1 MPGVNAFDAGTVGKG
16 LGSTHRMGYLEMM
29 PESTESTNVA
39 VAERAEPLAG
49 LNPAQREAVLHF
61 EGPMLVLAGAGS
73 GKTRVLTTRIA
84 RLIEHHGVDP
94 SRILAVTFTNK
105 AAGEM
110 RERIARL
117 LGSEPKGMWSGTFHA
132 IGARILRS
140 SAHHVGR
147 TSSFTIYDE
156 DDSLGV
162 VKRIMER
169 EGISQKQWSPKVIAS
184 LISDA
189 KNALVPPAEYE
200 SLAMD
205 PVSRG
210 AAKVYKQM
218 ESTLRAANAVSFDDL
233 LVLPVEIFRKD
244 ETTLA
249 RYRDRFQFILVD
261 EYQDTN
267 RAQFQFI
274 KLLGSKHGNVVVVGD
289 DDQSIYG
296 WRGADIR
303 NILDFEKEFPAASVV
318 RLEENYRS
326 TPDILHV
333 ANAAITQNVGRK
345 GKTLRATR
353 EAGEPVT
360 LVAAL
365 DERDEA
371 DFILDEIKK
380 RRNNESRGLN
390 EFAVLYRTNA
400 QSRAIEDALRR
411 EAMAYR
417 LVGSVRFYD
426 RREIRDL
433 MAYLKLIANPSD
445 EEAFHRAVAVPKR
458 GIGDTTVDSL
468 AARARAAGVSLSE
481 AAAREDLQESLRPA
495 ARKSLADFVHMMSG
509 LRERARDTSV
519 DVVIQELMGE
529 IRYVE
534 YLQAEGPESARD
546 RIENVNAL
554 INGAA
559 ETVIDDGGEVGL
571 TPLDHFLQRA
581 MLVAGADALDPSADA
596 VTLMTLHNAKGL
608 EYPVV
613 FLTGLEDGLFPLS
626 QSFDDP
632 PKLEEERRLFYVG
645 ITRAEEKL
653 YLSHTEM
660 RRRNGE
666 LLPSIKSRFLREIA
680 AANLDERK
688 TLRVSAMGRGAAGR
702 DIGYS
707 GAYPARR
714 THDVPSW
721 RRPAPITEAEISQDE
736 PRYVKGERVK
746 HKLFGDGSIAELSGI
761 GREVKAVIDF
771 DDEAVGRKTIKLA
784 YTTLERGQE

>member
-1 MPGVNAFDAGTVGKG
+1 
-16 LGSTHRMGYLEMM
+16 MM
-29 PESTESTNVA
+29 SESTGAAIV
-39 VAERAEPLAG
+39 ERTEPLAG
-49 LNPAQREAVLHF
+49 LNPAQRDAVLHF

-94 SRILAVTFTNK
+94 SRILSVTFTNK

-110 RERIARL
+110 RDRIARL
-117 LGSEPKGMWSGTFHA
+117 LGEVPKGMWSGTFHA
-132 IGARILRS
+132 MGARILRS

-169 EGISQKQWSPKVIAS
+169 EGVPQKQYSPKVIAS

-189 KNALVPPAEYE
+189 KNALVPAAEYE

-205 PVSRG
+205 PVSRA
-210 AAKVYKQM
+210 AAKIYKQL
-218 ESTLRAANAVSFDDL
+218 EPTLRAANAVTFDDL

-274 KLLGSKHGNVVVVGD
+274 KLLGSAHGNVVVVGD

-303 NILDFEKEFPAASVV
+303 NILDFEKEFASSKIV
-318 RLEENYRS
+318 RLEDNYRS

-333 ANAAITQNVGRK
+333 ANAAITPNIGRK

-360 LVAAL
+360 LLAAL

-371 DFILDEIKK
+371 DFILEEIKA
-380 RRNNESRGLN
+380 RRHRDDRGFN

-400 QSRAIEDALRR
+400 QSRALEDALRR
-411 EAMAYR
+411 EAIPYR

-445 EEAFHRAVAVPKR
+445 EEAFRRAIAVPKR
-458 GIGDTTVDSL
+458 GIGDSSVDTL
-468 AARARAAGVSLSE
+468 AARARDARVSLSE
-481 AAAREDLQESLRPA
+481 VAAREDLQESLRPA
-495 ARKSLADFVHMMSG
+495 ARKALADFTRLISG
-509 LRERARDTSV
+509 LRERAKDTSV
-519 DVVIQELMGE
+519 DVLIQELIGE

-546 RIENVNAL
+546 RIENLSAL
-554 INGAA
+554 VNGAT

-666 LLPSIKSRFLREIA
+666 LLPSIQSRFLREIA
-680 AANLDERK
+680 GAGLDERK
-688 TLRVSAMGRGAAGR
+688 TLRVTSMGRGTVGR
-702 DIGYS
+702 DIGFKGSYQS
-707 GAYPARR
+707 GAYQSRR

-721 RRPAPITEAEISQDE
+721 RKVDPISEAERSQDE

-746 HKLFGDGSIAELSGI
+746 HKLFGDGSIAELSGV
-761 GREVKAVIDF
+761 GREVKAIIDF
-771 DDEAVGRKTIKLA
+771 DDETVGRKTIKLA

>member
-1 MPGVNAFDAGTVGKG
+1 MNQPSG
-16 LGSTHRMGYLEMM
+16 RYLERMS
-29 PESTESTNVA
+29 ESPNVA
-39 VAERAEPLAG
+39 TVEATEPLAG
-49 LNPAQREAVLHF
+49 LNSAQREAVLHF

-110 RERIARL
+110 RERIKRL
-117 LGSEPKGMWSGTFHA
+117 LGEEPKGMWTGTFHA

-140 SAHHVGR
+140 AARHVGR
-147 TSSFTIYDE
+147 TASFTIYDE
-156 DDSLGV
+156 DDNLGV
-162 VKRIMER
+162 VKRLMES
-169 EGISQKQWSPKVIAS
+169 EGISPKQWSPKVISS

-189 KNALVPPAEYE
+189 KNALVPPTEYA

-205 PVSRG
+205 PVSRA
-210 AAKVYKQM
+210 AAKVYGRM
-218 ESTLRAANAVSFDDL
+218 EATLRGANAVSFDDL

-244 ETTLA
+244 EATLA

-274 KLLGSKHGNVVVVGD
+274 KLLGSGHGNVVVVGD

-303 NILDFEKEFPAASVV
+303 NILDFEKEFVSAKLV
-318 RLEENYRS
+318 RLEDNYRS

-353 EAGEPVT
+353 PSGEAVT
-360 LVAAL
+360 IVAAL

-371 DFILDEIKK
+371 DWVLEEIKS
-380 RRNNESRGLN
+380 RQNRENRGLN

-400 QSRAIEDALRR
+400 QSRALEDALRR
-411 EAMAYR
+411 DAIPYR

-433 MAYLKLIANPSD
+433 MAYLKLIANPAD
-445 EEAFHRAVAVPKR
+445 EEAFRRAITVPKR
-458 GIGDTTVDSL
+458 GIGDTTIDSL
-468 AARARAAGVSLSE
+468 AERAKQAGVPLFE
-481 AAAREDLQESLRPA
+481 IACREDLQEALRPA
-495 ARKSLADFVHMMSG
+495 ARKALADFVTMIAG
-509 LRERARDTSV
+509 LRERAKDTSV
-519 DVVIQELMGE
+519 DVVIQELIDE
-529 IRYVE
+529 IKYVA
-534 YLQAEGPESARD
+534 YLQSEGPESARD
-546 RIENVNAL
+546 RIENVSAL

-653 YLSHTEM
+653 FLSFTEM

-680 AANLDERK
+680 AASLEERK
-688 TLRVSAMGRGAAGR
+688 TMRVTSMGRGTTSRGE
-702 DIGYS
+702 GFHS

-721 RRPAPITEAEISQDE
+721 RKVAITEAELSQDE

-746 HKLFGDGSIAELSGI
+746 HKLFGDGSIAEVSGL

-771 DDEAVGRKTIKLA
+771 DDANVGRKTIKLA

>member
-1 MPGVNAFDAGTVGKG
+1 MMSETTTVA
-16 LGSTHRMGYLEMM
+16 T
-29 PESTESTNVA
+29 V
-39 VAERAEPLAG
+39 ERAEPLSG

-61 EGPMLVLAGAGS
+61 EGPLLVLAGAGS

-94 SRILAVTFTNK
+94 SRILSVTFTNK

-110 RERIARL
+110 RERITRL
-117 LGSEPKGMWSGTFHA
+117 LGEEPRGMWSGTFHA

-140 SAHHVGR
+140 TAHHVGR

-156 DDSLGV
+156 DDTLGV
-162 VKRIMER
+162 IKRVMER
-169 EGISQKQWSPKVIAS
+169 EGVPHKQWSPKVIAS

-189 KNALVPPAEYE
+189 KNALVAPDEYE
-200 SLAMD
+200 KLAMD
-205 PVSRG
+205 PVSRA
-210 AAKVYKQM
+210 AAKVYRRL
-218 ESTLRAANAVSFDDL
+218 ESTLREANAVTFDDL

-244 ETTLA
+244 EKTLA

-274 KLLGSKHGNVVVVGD
+274 KLLGSNHGNVAVVGD

-303 NILDFEKEFPAASVV
+303 NILDFEKEFPASKVV

-353 EAGEPVT
+353 AAGEPVT
-360 LVAAL
+360 LVATL

-371 DFILDEIKK
+371 DFVLEEIKT
-380 RRNNESRGLN
+380 RRNQENRGLRD
-390 EFAVLYRTNA
+390 FAVLYRTNA
-400 QSRAIEDALRR
+400 QSRALEDALRR
-411 EAMAYR
+411 DAVPYR

-445 EEAFHRAVAVPKR
+445 EEAFRRAISVPKR
-458 GIGDTTVDSL
+458 GVGDTTVDAL
-468 AARARAAGVSLSE
+468 AARARELRVPLSE
-481 AAAREDLQESLRPA
+481 IAAREDLQESLRPA
-495 ARKSLADFVHMMSG
+495 ARKALADFTSLIVS
-509 LRERARDTSV
+509 LRERAKDTSV
-519 DVVIQELMGE
+519 DVLIQELIGE

-546 RIENVNAL
+546 RIENVSAL
-554 INGAA
+554 IDGAA

-608 EYPVV
+608 EYPIV

-666 LLPSIKSRFLREIA
+666 LLPSIKSRFLQEIA
-680 AANLDERK
+680 AAKLDEKK
-688 TLRVSAMGRGAAGR
+688 TLRVSTLGRRAPGR
-702 DIGYS
+702 DTSFS

-714 THDVPSW
+714 THEVPSW
-721 RRPAPITEAEISQDE
+721 RKQTPIAEAEASQDE

-746 HKLFGDGSIAELSGI
+746 HKLFGEGSIAELSGV

-784 YTTLERGQE
+784 YTTLEKGVD

>member
-1 MPGVNAFDAGTVGKG
+1 
-16 LGSTHRMGYLEMM
+16 MM
-29 PESTESTNVA
+29 PESTNSVTV
-39 VAERAEPLAG
+39 ERAEPLAG

-94 SRILAVTFTNK
+94 SRILALTFTNK

-117 LGSEPKGMWSGTFHA
+117 LGEEPKGMWSGTFHA
-132 IGARILRS
+132 IGARILRKA
-140 SAHHVGR
+140 AHHVGR
-147 TSSFTIYDE
+147 TSSYTIYDE
-156 DDSLGV
+156 DDTLGV

-169 EGISQKQWSPKVIAS
+169 EGVPQKQWSPKVIAS

-189 KNALVPPAEYE
+189 KNALVSPAEYDK
-200 SLAMD
+200 LAMD
-205 PVSRG
+205 PVSRN
-210 AAKVYKQM
+210 AAKVYRQM
-218 ESTLRAANAVSFDDL
+218 EPTLRAANAVTFDDL

-244 ETTLA
+244 EKTLVS
-249 RYRDRFQFILVD
+249 YRDRFQFILVD

-274 KLLGSKHGNVVVVGD
+274 KLLGSGHGNVVVVGD

-303 NILDFEKEFPAASVV
+303 NILDFEKEFATARLV
-318 RLEENYRS
+318 RLEDNYRS

-333 ANAAITQNVGRK
+333 ANAAITQNIGRK

-353 EAGEPVT
+353 ESGEPVT

-371 DFILDEIKK
+371 DFILEEIKA
-380 RRNNESRGLN
+380 RQSRENRGLS

-400 QSRAIEDALRR
+400 QSRALEDALRR
-411 EAMAYR
+411 EAIPYR

-445 EEAFHRAVAVPKR
+445 EEAFRRAITVPKR
-458 GIGDTTVDSL
+458 GIGDSSVDTLS
-468 AARARAAGVSLSE
+468 ARARAARVPLSE
-481 AAAREDLQESLRPA
+481 VAAREDLQESLRPA
-495 ARKSLADFVHMMSG
+495 ARKALADFTRLING
-509 LRERARDTSV
+509 LRDRAKETSV
-519 DVVIQELMGE
+519 DVLIQELIGE

-534 YLQAEGPESARD
+534 YLQAEGPESSRD
-546 RIENVNAL
+546 RIENLSAL

-688 TLRVSAMGRGAAGR
+688 TLRVSTMGRGAPR
-702 DIGYS
+702 SEIGFS
-707 GAYPARR
+707 GAYASRR
-714 THDVPSW
+714 THEVPSW
-721 RRPAPITEAEISQDE
+721 RRATPIAEAEVSQDE

-746 HKLFGDGSIAELSGI
+746 HKLFGDGSIAELSGV

-771 DDEAVGRKTIKLA
+771 DDETVGRKTIKLA

>member
-1 MPGVNAFDAGTVGKG
+1 
-16 LGSTHRMGYLEMM
+16 
-29 PESTESTNVA
+29 
-39 VAERAEPLAG
+39 
-49 LNPAQREAVLHF
+49 
-61 EGPMLVLAGAGS
+61 
-73 GKTRVLTTRIA
+73 
-84 RLIEHHGVDP
+84 
-94 SRILAVTFTNK
+94 
-105 AAGEM
+105 
-110 RERIARL
+110 
-117 LGSEPKGMWSGTFHA
+117 
-132 IGARILRS
+132 
-140 SAHHVGR
+140 
-147 TSSFTIYDE
+147 
-156 DDSLGV
+156 
-162 VKRIMER
+162 
-169 EGISQKQWSPKVIAS
+169 
-184 LISDA
+184 
-189 KNALVPPAEYE
+189 
-200 SLAMD
+200 MD
-205 PVSRG
+205 PVSR
-210 AAKVYKQM
+210 AAAAVYR
-218 ESTLRAANAVSFDDL
+218 EVETTLRAANAVSFDDL

-244 ETTLA
+244 ESVLA

-274 KLLGSKHGNVVVVGD
+274 KLLGSAHGNVVVVGD

-303 NILDFEKEFPAASVV
+303 NILDFEKEFASAKLV
-318 RLEENYRS
+318 RLEDNYRS

-353 EAGEPVT
+353 PSGEPVT
-360 LVAAL
+360 VVAAL

-371 DFILDEIKK
+371 DWVLEEIKS
-380 RRNNESRGLN
+380 RRNQENRRLS

-400 QSRAIEDALRR
+400 QSRALEDSLRR
-411 EAMAYR
+411 DAIPYR

-445 EEAFHRAVAVPKR
+445 EEAFRRAVAVPKR
-458 GIGDTTVDSL
+458 GIGDATVDL
-468 AARARAAGVSLSE
+468 LGAN
-481 AAAREDLQESLRPA
+481 ARESGFTLFEVASRAELQETLRPA
-495 ARKSLADFVHMMSG
+495 ARNALAEFSRVIES
-509 LRERARDTSV
+509 LRERAKDTSV
-519 DVVIQELMGE
+519 DVLIQELITE
-529 IRYVE
+529 IKYVD
-534 YLQAEGPESARD
+534 YLAAEGPESARD
-546 RIENVNAL
+546 RVENISAL

-653 YLSHTEM
+653 FLSFTEM

-666 LLPSIKSRFLREIA
+666 LLPSIKSRFLREIEGA
-680 AANLDERK
+680 PLEEKK
-688 TLRVSAMGRGAAGR
+688 TLRVSTMGRGTSGRGAGFQA
-702 DIGYS
+702 GP
-707 GAYPARR
+707 YPSRR

-721 RRPAPITEAEISQDE
+721 RKVAITEAELSQDE

-746 HKLFGDGSIAELSGI
+746 HKLFGDGSIAELSGV

-771 DDEAVGRKTIKLA
+771 DDESIGRKTIKLA

>member
-1 MPGVNAFDAGTVGKG
+1 MSESAGATATV
-16 LGSTHRMGYLEMM
+16 TA
-29 PESTESTNVA
+29 TVT
-39 VAERAEPLAG
+39 AERTEPLAG
-49 LNPAQREAVLHF
+49 LNPAQREAVLHY

-117 LGSEPKGMWSGTFHA
+117 LGEEPKGMWSGTFHA

-140 SAHHVGR
+140 AARQVGR
-147 TSSFTIYDE
+147 TPSFTIYDE

-162 VKRIMER
+162 VKRIME
-169 EGISQKQWSPKVIAS
+169 SQGVSPKQWSPKVISS

-205 PVSRG
+205 PVSRA
-210 AAKVYKQM
+210 AAKVYRQL
-218 ESTLRAANAVSFDDL
+218 ESTLRSGNAVSFDDL

-244 ETTLA
+244 EGTLA

-274 KLLGSKHGNVVVVGD
+274 KLLGSAHGNVVVVGD

-303 NILDFEKEFPAASVV
+303 NILDFEKEFASAKLV

-326 TPDILHV
+326 TPDILRV

-353 EAGEPVT
+353 GSGEPVSV
-360 LVAAL
+360 VATL

-371 DFILDEIKK
+371 DWVLGEIKT
-380 RRNNESRGLN
+380 RRDQENRALS

-400 QSRAIEDALRR
+400 QSRALEDALRR
-411 EAMAYR
+411 EAMPYR

-445 EEAFHRAVAVPKR
+445 EEAFRRAIAVPRR
-458 GIGDTTVDSL
+458 GIGDTTIDSL
-468 AARARAAGVSLSE
+468 AARARE
-481 AAAREDLQESLRPA
+481 ANVPLFDIASRADMHESLRPA
-495 ARKSLADFVHMMSG
+495 ARKGLADFVGIVSG
-509 LRERARDTSV
+509 LRERAKDTSV
-519 DVVIQELMGE
+519 DVLIQDLVSE
-529 IRYVE
+529 IRYVDF
-534 YLQAEGPESARD
+534 LQAEGPESARD
-546 RIENVNAL
+546 RLENISAL

-653 YLSHTEM
+653 YLSFTEM

-666 LLPSIKSRFLREIA
+666 LLPSIKSRFLREIESVQ
-680 AANLDERK
+680 LDERK
-688 TLRVSAMGRGAAGR
+688 TLRVTTMGRGNSSRGEGFR
-702 DIGYS
+702 S
-707 GAYPARR
+707 SAYPARR

-721 RRPAPITEAEISQDE
+721 RKTAITEVEVSQDE

-746 HKLFGDGSIAELSGI
+746 HKLFGDGSIAELSGV

-771 DDEAVGRKTIKLA
+771 DDESVGRKTIKLA

>member
-1 MPGVNAFDAGTVGKG
+1 
-16 LGSTHRMGYLEMM
+16 M
-29 PESTESTNVA
+29 PESTTV
-39 VAERAEPLAG
+39 ERTEPLAG
-49 LNPAQREAVLHF
+49 LNPAQREAVLHY

-117 LGSEPKGMWSGTFHA
+117 LGEEPKGMWSGTFHA

-169 EGISQKQWSPKVIAS
+169 EGIPQKQWSPKVIAS

-189 KNALVPPAEYE
+189 KNALVPPAEYD

-205 PVSRG
+205 PVSR
-210 AAKVYKQM
+210 ATAKVYRQLDQ
-218 ESTLRAANAVSFDDL
+218 TLRAANAVSFDDL
-233 LVLPVEIFRKD
+233 LVLPVEIFRND
-244 ETTLA
+244 EATLR
-249 RYRDRFQFILVD
+249 RYRERFQFILVD

-274 KLLGSKHGNVVVVGD
+274 KLLGSGHGNVVVVGD

-303 NILDFEKEFPAASVV
+303 NILDFEKEFSPARIV
-318 RLEENYRS
+318 RLEDNYRS
-326 TPDILHV
+326 TPDILRV
-333 ANAAITQNVGRK
+333 ANAAITQNVSRK

-353 EAGEPVT
+353 KAGEPVT

-371 DFILDEIKK
+371 DFILEEIKA
-380 RRNNESRGLN
+380 RQNREGRALS

-400 QSRAIEDALRR
+400 QSRPLEDALRR
-411 EAMAYR
+411 EVIPYR

-445 EEAFHRAVAVPKR
+445 EEAFRRAIAVPKR
-458 GIGDTTVDSL
+458 GIGDASVDVL
-468 AARARAAGVSLSE
+468 AARARQDRVSLSE
-481 AAAREDLQESLRPA
+481 VAAREDLQESLRPA
-495 ARKSLADFVHMMSG
+495 ARKALADFTR
-509 LRERARDTSV
+509 LIADFRERAKETSV
-519 DVVIQELMGE
+519 DVLIQELVAE
-529 IRYVE
+529 IRYVD

-546 RIENVNAL
+546 RIENVGAL
-554 INGAA
+554 ISGAA

-645 ITRAEEKL
+645 ITRAQEKL

-666 LLPSIKSRFLREIA
+666 LLPSIKSRFLREIE
-680 AANLDERK
+680 AANLEEKK
-688 TLRVSAMGRGAAGR
+688 TLRVTAMGRGAAGR
-702 DIGYS
+702 GSGREIGFS

-714 THDVPSW
+714 THDVPAW
-721 RRPAPITEAEISQDE
+721 RRPTPIAEAEASQDE

-746 HKLFGDGSIAELSGI
+746 HKLFGDGSIAELSGV
-761 GREVKAVIDF
+761 GREVKAIIDF

>member
-1 MPGVNAFDAGTVGKG
+1 MNPRRA
-16 LGSTHRMGYLEMM
+16 GYLERMS
-29 PESTESTNVA
+29 ESPNVGTVEA
-39 VAERAEPLAG
+39 TEPLAG

-110 RERIARL
+110 RERITRL
-117 LGSEPKGMWSGTFHA
+117 LGEEPKGMWTGTFHA
-132 IGARILRS
+132 IGARILRG
-140 SAHHVGR
+140 AARHVGR
-147 TSSFTIYDE
+147 TASFTIYDE
-156 DDSLGV
+156 DDNLGV
-162 VKRIMER
+162 VKRLMES
-169 EGISQKQWSPKVIAS
+169 EGISPKQWSPKVISS

-189 KNALVPPAEYE
+189 KNALVTPTEYA

-205 PVSRG
+205 PVSRA
-210 AAKVYKQM
+210 AAKVYGRM
-218 ESTLRAANAVSFDDL
+218 EATLRGANAVSFDDL
-233 LVLPVEIFRKD
+233 LVLPVEIFRND
-244 ETTLA
+244 EATFA

-274 KLLGSKHGNVVVVGD
+274 KLLGSGHGNVVVVGD

-303 NILDFEKEFPAASVV
+303 NILDFEKEFVSAKLV
-318 RLEENYRS
+318 RLEDNYRS
-326 TPDILHV
+326 TPDILQV

-353 EAGEPVT
+353 PSGEAVT
-360 LVAAL
+360 IVAAL

-371 DFILDEIKK
+371 DWVLEEIKS
-380 RRNNESRGLN
+380 RQNRENRGLN

-400 QSRAIEDALRR
+400 QSRALEDALRR
-411 EAMAYR
+411 DAIPYR

-433 MAYLKLIANPSD
+433 MAYLKLIANPAD
-445 EEAFHRAVAVPKR
+445 EEAFRRAITVPKR
-458 GIGDTTVDSL
+458 GIGDTTLDSL
-468 AARARAAGVSLSE
+468 AERAKQAGVPLFE
-481 AAAREDLQESLRPA
+481 IACREDLQEALRPA
-495 ARKSLADFVHMMSG
+495 ARKALADFVTMIAE
-509 LRERARDTSV
+509 LRERAKDTSV
-519 DVVIQELMGE
+519 DVVIQELIDE
-529 IRYVE
+529 IKYVA
-534 YLQAEGPESARD
+534 YLQSEGPESARD
-546 RIENVNAL
+546 RIENVSAL

-653 YLSHTEM
+653 FLSFTEM

-680 AANLDERK
+680 AASLEERK
-688 TLRVSAMGRGAAGR
+688 TMRVTSMGRGTTSRGE
-702 DIGYS
+702 GFHS

-721 RRPAPITEAEISQDE
+721 RKVAITEAELSQDE

-746 HKLFGDGSIAELSGI
+746 HKLFGDGSIAEVSGL

-771 DDEAVGRKTIKLA
+771 DDANVGRKTIKLA

>member
-1 MPGVNAFDAGTVGKG
+1 
-16 LGSTHRMGYLEMM
+16 MM
-29 PESTESTNVA
+29 SESTNA
-39 VAERAEPLAG
+39 STAGKTEPRAG
-49 LNPAQREAVLHF
+49 LDPAHREAVMHF

-84 RLIEHHGVDP
+84 RLVEHHGVDP

-117 LGSEPKGMWSGTFHA
+117 LGEEPKGMWSGTFHA
-132 IGARILRS
+132 IGARILRT

-156 DDSLGV
+156 DDTLGV

-169 EGISQKQWSPKVIAS
+169 EGVPQKQWSPKVIAG

-189 KNALVPPAEYE
+189 KNALVPAGEYE
-200 SLAMD
+200 SLSMD
-205 PVSRG
+205 PVSRA
-210 AAKVYKQM
+210 AAKVYKQL
-218 ESTLRAANAVSFDDL
+218 EPTLRAANAVSFDDL
-233 LVLPVEIFRKD
+233 LVLPVEIFRTD
-244 ETTLA
+244 EKTLA
-249 RYRDRFQFILVD
+249 KYRDRFQFILGD

-274 KLLGSKHGNVVVVGD
+274 NLLGSAHGNVVVVGD

-303 NILDFEKEFPAASVV
+303 NILDFEKEFTSAKLV
-318 RLEENYRS
+318 RLEDNYRS

-333 ANAAITQNVGRK
+333 ANAAITQNISRK

-353 EAGEPVT
+353 EAGEQVT

-371 DFILDEIKK
+371 DFLLEEIKA
-380 RRNNESRGLN
+380 RQSRENKGLN

-400 QSRAIEDALRR
+400 QSRALEDALRR
-411 EAMAYR
+411 EAIPYR

-445 EEAFHRAVAVPKR
+445 EEAFRRAISVPKR
-458 GIGDTTVDSL
+458 GIGDTTVDAL
-468 AARARAAGVSLSE
+468 AARARHGKVSLSE
-481 AAAREDLQESLRPA
+481 AAAREDLQDSLRPA
-495 ARKSLADFVHMMSG
+495 ARKALADFTRLISA
-509 LRERARDTSV
+509 LRERAKDTSV
-519 DVVIQELMGE
+519 DVLLQELIGE

-534 YLQAEGPESARD
+534 YLQAEGPESSRD
-546 RIENVNAL
+546 RIENVSAL
-554 INGAA
+554 IDGAA

-626 QSFDDP
+626 QAFDDP
-632 PKLEEERRLFYVG
+632 GKLEEERRLFYVG
-645 ITRAEEKL
+645 ITRAKEKL

-680 AANLDERK
+680 GANFEERK
-688 TLRVSAMGRGAAGR
+688 TIRVSAMGRGSVRREGGAF
-702 DIGYS
+702 S

-714 THDVPSW
+714 TYDVPSW
-721 RRPAPITEAEISQDE
+721 RRAVPIAEAEASQDE
-736 PRYVKGERVK
+736 PRYVKGERVR
-746 HKLFGDGSIAELSGI
+746 HKLFGDGSIAELSGV

>member
-1 MPGVNAFDAGTVGKG
+1 
-16 LGSTHRMGYLEMM
+16 MM
-29 PESTESTNVA
+29 SEETNVLA
-39 VAERAEPLAG
+39 AERAEPLAG

-94 SRILAVTFTNK
+94 TRILAVTFTNK

-117 LGSEPKGMWSGTFHA
+117 LGEEPKGMWSGTFHA
-132 IGARILRS
+132 IGARILRG
-140 SAHHVGR
+140 SARHAGR

-156 DDSLGV
+156 DDTLGV

-169 EGISQKQWSPKVIAS
+169 EGIQQKQWSPKVIAS

-189 KNALVPPAEYE
+189 KNALVTPAEYE

-205 PVSRG
+205 PVSR
-210 AAKVYKQM
+210 AAAAVYKQM
-218 ESTLRAANAVSFDDL
+218 ESTLRAANAVTFDDL

-274 KLLGSKHGNVVVVGD
+274 KLLGSAHGNVVVVGD

-303 NILDFEKEFPAASVV
+303 NILDFEKEFTSAKLV

-326 TPDILHV
+326 TPDILRV

-353 EAGEPVT
+353 GRGEPVT

-371 DFILDEIKK
+371 EWMLEEIKA
-380 RRNNESRGLN
+380 RRNRENRGFN

-400 QSRAIEDALRR
+400 QSRALEDALRR
-411 EAMAYR
+411 EAVPYR

-445 EEAFHRAVAVPKR
+445 AEAFHRAIAVPKR
-458 GIGDTTVDSL
+458 GIGGTTVDAL
-468 AARARAAGVSLSE
+468 AARAREMGVPLFE
-481 AAAREDLQESLRPA
+481 AASREDMQASLRPA
-495 ARKSLADFVHMMSG
+495 ARKALADFVRVVSS
-509 LRERARDTSV
+509 LRERAKDTSV
-519 DVVIQELMGE
+519 DVLIQELIGE

-546 RIENVNAL
+546 RVENVSAL
-554 INGAA
+554 INGAT

-653 YLSHTEM
+653 YLSFTEM

-666 LLPSIKSRFLREIA
+666 LLPAIKSRFLREIA
-680 AANLDERK
+680 GASIEEKK
-688 TLRVSAMGRGAAGR
+688 TLRVSTMGRGTSPRTSGF
-702 DIGYS
+702 GS

-721 RRPAPITEAEISQDE
+721 RKTEITEAERSQDE

-746 HKLFGDGSIAELSGI
+746 HKLFGDGSIAELSGV

>member
-1 MPGVNAFDAGTVGKG
+1 
-16 LGSTHRMGYLEMM
+16 
-29 PESTESTNVA
+29 
-39 VAERAEPLAG
+39 
-49 LNPAQREAVLHF
+49 
-61 EGPMLVLAGAGS
+61 MLVLAGAGS
-73 GKTRVLTTRIA
+73 GKTRVLTARIA

-117 LGSEPKGMWSGTFHA
+117 LGEEPKGMWSGTFHA
-132 IGARILRS
+132 IGARILRT
-140 SAHHVGR
+140 AAPLVGR

-156 DDSLGV
+156 DDSLSL
-162 VKRIMER
+162 VKRLMDQ
-169 EGISQKQWSPKVIAS
+169 EGVSPKQWSPKVVAS

-189 KNALVPPAEYE
+189 KNALVSADEY
-200 SLAMD
+200 SKLAMD
-205 PVSRG
+205 PVSRA
-210 AAKVYKQM
+210 AAKVYNKL
-218 ESTLRAANAVSFDDL
+218 EPALRAANAVSFDDL

-244 ETTLA
+244 EKTLA

-267 RAQFQFI
+267 RAQFQFV
-274 KLLGSKHGNVVVVGD
+274 KLLGSNHSNVVVVGD

-303 NILDFEKEFPAASVV
+303 NILDFEKEYPAARVV

-333 ANAAITQNVGRK
+333 ANAAITPNQGRK
-345 GKTLRATR
+345 GKTLRPTR
-353 EAGEPVT
+353 PAGEAVT

-371 DFILDEIKK
+371 DFVLEEIKT
-380 RRNNESRGLN
+380 RQNQEGRGLAD
-390 EFAVLYRTNA
+390 FAVLYRTNA
-400 QSRAIEDALRR
+400 QSRAFEDSLRR
-411 EAMAYR
+411 EVVPYR

-433 MAYLKLIANPSD
+433 MAYLKLIANPAD
-445 EEAFHRAVAVPKR
+445 EEAFRRSISVPKR
-458 GIGDTTVDSL
+458 GIGDSTVDLL
-468 AARARAAGVSLSE
+468 ATRARATKRSLMEVTS
-481 AAAREDLQESLRPA
+481 DQETLDSLRPA
-495 ARKSLADFVHMMSG
+495 ARNALADFNQLIST
-509 LRERARDTSV
+509 LRERAKDTSV
-519 DVVIQELMGE
+519 DVLIQDLISE

-546 RIENVNAL
+546 RIENVSAL
-554 INGAA
+554 IDGAA

-581 MLVAGADALDPSADA
+581 MLVAGADAVDPSADA

-645 ITRAEEKL
+645 ITRAQSKL
-653 YLSHTEM
+653 FISHTEV

-666 LLPSIKSRFLREIA
+666 LMPSIKSRFLNEIA
-680 AANLDERK
+680 AANLEERK
-688 TLRVSAMGRGAAGR
+688 TLKASTLGRGSQSRVGSSF
-702 DIGYS
+702 S

-714 THDVPSW
+714 TYDVPSW
-721 RRPAPITEAEISQDE
+721 RRSTPIAEAEISQDE
-736 PRYVKGERVK
+736 PRYVKGERVR
-746 HKLFGDGSIAELSGI
+746 HKLFGEGSIAELTGI

-784 YTTLERGQE
+784 YTTLERGQD

>member
-1 MPGVNAFDAGTVGKG
+1 M
-16 LGSTHRMGYLEMM
+16 S
-29 PESTESTNVA
+29 ESTNA
-39 VAERAEPLAG
+39 ATAEKTEPLAG
-49 LNPAQREAVLHF
+49 LNPAQREAVMHF

-84 RLIEHHGVDP
+84 RLVEHHGVDP

-117 LGSEPKGMWSGTFHA
+117 LGEEPKGMWSGTFHA
-132 IGARILRS
+132 IGARILRT

-156 DDSLGV
+156 DDTLGV
-162 VKRIMER
+162 IKRIMER
-169 EGISQKQWSPKVIAS
+169 EGVPQKQWSPKIIAG

-189 KNALVPPAEYE
+189 KNALVPAAEYQ

-205 PVSRG
+205 PVSRA
-210 AAKVYKQM
+210 AAKVYSRL
-218 ESTLRAANAVSFDDL
+218 EPTLRAANAVSFDDL
-233 LVLPVEIFRKD
+233 LVLPVEIFRQD
-244 ETTLA
+244 EKTLA

-274 KLLGSKHGNVVVVGD
+274 KLLGSAHGNVVVVGD

-303 NILDFEKEFPAASVV
+303 NILDFEKEFTAAKLV

-333 ANAAITQNVGRK
+333 ANAAITQNIGRK
-345 GKTLRATR
+345 GKTLRPTR
-353 EAGEPVT
+353 GAGEPVT
-360 LVAAL
+360 LVATL

-371 DFILDEIKK
+371 DFVLEEIKG
-380 RRNNESRGLN
+380 RQTREGRGLN

-400 QSRAIEDALRR
+400 QSRALEDALRR
-411 EAMAYR
+411 EAIPYR

-445 EEAFHRAVAVPKR
+445 EEAFRRAISVPKR
-458 GIGDTTVDSL
+458 GIGDTTVDAL
-468 AARARAAGVSLSE
+468 AARARHGKVSLSE
-481 AAAREDLQESLRPA
+481 AAAREDLQDSLRPA
-495 ARKSLADFVHMMSG
+495 ARKALADFTRLIDA
-509 LRERARDTSV
+509 LRERAKDTSV
-519 DVVIQELMGE
+519 DVLLQELIAE

-534 YLQAEGPESARD
+534 YLHAEGPESARD
-546 RIENVNAL
+546 RIENVSAL
-554 INGAA
+554 IDGAA

-581 MLVAGADALDPSADA
+581 MLVASADALDPSADA

-666 LLPSIKSRFLREIA
+666 LLPSIKSRFLKEIA
-680 AANLDERK
+680 GANLEERK
-688 TLRVSAMGRGAAGR
+688 TLRVTSMGRKAVGR
-702 DIGYS
+702 EGGFS
-707 GAYPARR
+707 GAYPPRR
-714 THDVPSW
+714 TYDVPSW
-721 RRPAPITEAEISQDE
+721 RRATPIAEAEASQDE
-736 PRYVKGERVK
+736 PRYVKGERVR
-746 HKLFGDGSIAELSGI
+746 HKLFGD
-761 GREVKAVIDF
+761 
-771 DDEAVGRKTIKLA
+771 RKSVV
-784 YTTLERGQE
+784 

>member
-1 MPGVNAFDAGTVGKG
+1 MA
-16 LGSTHRMGYLEMM
+16 
-29 PESTESTNVA
+29 ESTTLAA
-39 VAERAEPLAG
+39 VERAEPLSG
-49 LNPAQREAVLHF
+49 LNPAQREAVVHF

-117 LGSEPKGMWSGTFHA
+117 LGEEPKGMWSGTFHA

-140 SAHHVGR
+140 SARQVGR
-147 TSSFTIYDE
+147 TPSFTIYDE

-162 VKRIMER
+162 VKRIMEGQ
-169 EGISQKQWSPKVIAS
+169 GISPKQWSPKIISS

-189 KNALVPPAEYE
+189 KNALVPPSEYE

-205 PVSRG
+205 PVSRA
-210 AAKVYKQM
+210 AAKVYNQL

-244 ETTLA
+244 EATLA

-274 KLLGSKHGNVVVVGD
+274 KLLGSGHGNVVVVGD

-303 NILDFEKEFPAASVV
+303 NILDFEKEFTSAKLV

-353 EAGEPVT
+353 ESGEPVT

-371 DFILDEIKK
+371 DWVIEEIKT
-380 RRNNESRGLN
+380 RRNQENRGLN

-400 QSRAIEDALRR
+400 QSRALEDALRR
-411 EAMAYR
+411 EAMPYR

-433 MAYLKLIANPSD
+433 MAYLKLVANPAD
-445 EEAFHRAVAVPKR
+445 EEAFRRAIAVPKR
-458 GIGDTTVDSL
+458 GIGDTTIDAL
-468 AARARAAGVSLSE
+468 AAKAKHNGVSLFDM
-481 AAAREDLQESLRPA
+481 AASGELQDSLRPA
-495 ARKSLADFVHMMSG
+495 ARKGLADFVGIVAS
-509 LRERARDTSV
+509 LRDRAKDTSV
-519 DVVIQELMGE
+519 DVLIQDLVSE
-529 IRYVE
+529 IRYVD
-534 YLQAEGPESARD
+534 YLQSEGPESARD
-546 RIENVNAL
+546 RLENISAL

-653 YLSHTEM
+653 YLSFTEM

-666 LLPSIKSRFLREIA
+666 LLPSIKSRFLREIESVK
-680 AANLDERK
+680 LEERK
-688 TLRVSAMGRGAAGR
+688 TLRVSAMGRGTSSRGEGFRA
-702 DIGYS
+702 

-714 THDVPSW
+714 THEVPSW
-721 RRPAPITEAEISQDE
+721 RKPAISEADVSQDE

-746 HKLFGDGSIAELSGI
+746 HKLFGEGSIAELSGV

-771 DDEAVGRKTIKLA
+771 DDENVGRKTIKLA

>member
-1 MPGVNAFDAGTVGKG
+1 
-16 LGSTHRMGYLEMM
+16 
-29 PESTESTNVA
+29 
-39 VAERAEPLAG
+39 
-49 LNPAQREAVLHF
+49 
-61 EGPMLVLAGAGS
+61 MLVLAGAGS

-94 SRILAVTFTNK
+94 SRILSVTFTNK

-110 RERIARL
+110 RERIGRL
-117 LGSEPKGMWSGTFHA
+117 LGEEPKGMWSGTFHA

-162 VKRIMER
+162 IKRIMEQQ
-169 EGISQKQWSPKVIAS
+169 GVPQKQYSPKVLSS

-189 KNALVPPAEYE
+189 KNSLVSPDEYE

-205 PVSRG
+205 PVSRT
-210 AAKVYKQM
+210 AAKIYKQL
-218 ESTLRAANAVSFDDL
+218 EPTLRAANAVSFDDL

-274 KLLGSKHGNVVVVGD
+274 KLLGSAHGNVVVVGD

-303 NILDFEKEFPAASVV
+303 NILDFEKEFVSSKIV
-318 RLEENYRS
+318 RLEDNYRS

-333 ANAAITQNVGRK
+333 ANAAITQNIGRK

-353 EAGEPVT
+353 EAGERVT
-360 LVAAL
+360 LLAAL

-371 DFILDEIKK
+371 DFILEEIKA
-380 RRNNESRGLN
+380 RRNRENRGFN

-411 EAMAYR
+411 EAIPYR

-426 RREIRDL
+426 RREIRDM

-445 EEAFHRAVAVPKR
+445 EEAFRRAIAVPKR
-458 GIGDTTVDSL
+458 GIGDSSVDTLS
-468 AARARAAGVSLSE
+468 ARAKATGVSLSGV
-481 AAAREDLQESLRPA
+481 ASREDLQESLRPA
-495 ARKSLADFVHMMSG
+495 ARKALAEFTRLISD
-509 LRERARDTSV
+509 LRERAKDTSV
-519 DVVIQELMGE
+519 DVLIQELIGE

-546 RIENVNAL
+546 RIENLSAL
-554 INGAA
+554 VNGAA

-666 LLPSIKSRFLREIA
+666 LLPSMQSRFLREIA
-680 AANLDERK
+680 GPNLEEKK
-688 TLRVSAMGRGAAGR
+688 TLRVTSMGRGAPGR
-702 DIGYS
+702 DFGFKS
-707 GAYPARR
+707 GGSYPARR

-721 RRPAPITEAEISQDE
+721 RKVDPIAEAERSQDE

-746 HKLFGDGSIAELSGI
+746 HKLFGDGSIAELSGV

-771 DDEAVGRKTIKLA
+771 DDETVGRKTIKLA

>member
-1 MPGVNAFDAGTVGKG
+1 
-16 LGSTHRMGYLEMM
+16 MM
-29 PESTESTNVA
+29 AESTNVA
-39 VAERAEPLAG
+39 TAERAEPLAG

-110 RERIARL
+110 RERITRL
-117 LGSEPKGMWSGTFHA
+117 LGEEPKGMWSGTFHA
-132 IGARILRS
+132 IGARILRT
-140 SAHHVGR
+140 SAHQVGR

-156 DDSLGV
+156 DDTLGV

-169 EGISQKQWSPKVIAS
+169 EGVSPKQWNPKVIAS

-189 KNALVPPAEYE
+189 KNALVPAAEYE

-205 PVSRG
+205 PVSR
-210 AAKVYKQM
+210 AAARVYKQM
-218 ESTLRAANAVSFDDL
+218 ETTLRAANAVSFDDL
-233 LVLPVEIFRKD
+233 LVLPVEIFLKD
-244 ETTLA
+244 EKTLA

-274 KLLGSKHGNVVVVGD
+274 KLLGSSHGNVAVVGD

-303 NILDFEKEFPAASVV
+303 NILDFEKEFPTSRVV

-333 ANAAITQNVGRK
+333 ANAAITQNVSRK

-353 EAGEPVT
+353 GAGEPVT

-371 DFILDEIKK
+371 DFVVEEVKT
-380 RRNNESRGLN
+380 RRNQENRGLN

-400 QSRAIEDALRR
+400 QSRALEDALRR
-411 EAMAYR
+411 DTIPYR

-433 MAYLKLIANPSD
+433 MAYLKLIANPAD
-445 EEAFHRAVAVPKR
+445 EEAFRRAIAVPKR
-458 GIGDTTVDSL
+458 GIGDTTVDVL
-468 AARARAAGVSLSE
+468 AARAREARVSLSE
-481 AAAREDLQESLRPA
+481 VAAREELQESLRPA
-495 ARKSLADFVHMMSG
+495 ARKTLADFTRLMSS
-509 LRERARDTSV
+509 LRERAKDTSV
-519 DVVIQELMGE
+519 DVLIHELIGE

-534 YLQAEGPESARD
+534 YVQAEGPESARD
-546 RIENVNAL
+546 RIENISAL
-554 INGAA
+554 IDGAA

-581 MLVAGADALDPSADA
+581 MLVASADALDPSADA

-645 ITRAEEKL
+645 ITRAKEKL

-688 TLRVSAMGRGAAGR
+688 TLRVTSMGRGAAGR
-702 DIGYS
+702 EGGFS

-714 THDVPSW
+714 THEVPSW
-721 RRPAPITEAEISQDE
+721 RRAAPIAEAEASQDE
-736 PRYVKGERVK
+736 PRYVKGERVR
-746 HKLFGDGSIAELSGI
+746 HKLFGEGSIAELSGV

-784 YTTLERGQE
+784 YTTLERGNE

>member
-1 MPGVNAFDAGTVGKG
+1 M
-16 LGSTHRMGYLEMM
+16 S
-29 PESTESTNVA
+29 ESPNVA
-39 VAERAEPLAG
+39 TVEATEPLAG

-117 LGSEPKGMWSGTFHA
+117 LGEEPKGMWTGTFHA

-140 SAHHVGR
+140 AARHVGR
-147 TSSFTIYDE
+147 TASFTIYDE
-156 DDSLGV
+156 DDNLGV
-162 VKRIMER
+162 VKRLMES
-169 EGISQKQWSPKVIAS
+169 EGVSPKQWSPKVISS

-189 KNALVPPAEYE
+189 KNALVPPAEYA

-205 PVSRG
+205 PVSRA
-210 AAKVYKQM
+210 AAKVYGRM
-218 ESTLRAANAVSFDDL
+218 EATLRGANAVSFDDL

-244 ETTLA
+244 EATLA

-274 KLLGSKHGNVVVVGD
+274 KLLGSGHGNVVVVGD

-303 NILDFEKEFPAASVV
+303 NILDFEKEFVSAKLV
-318 RLEENYRS
+318 RLEDNYRS

-353 EAGEPVT
+353 PSGEAVT
-360 LVAAL
+360 IVAAL

-371 DFILDEIKK
+371 DWVLEEIKS
-380 RRNNESRGLN
+380 RQNRENRGLN

-400 QSRAIEDALRR
+400 QSRALEDALRR
-411 EAMAYR
+411 DAIPYR

-433 MAYLKLIANPSD
+433 MAYLKLIANPAD
-445 EEAFHRAVAVPKR
+445 EEAFRRAITVPKR

-468 AARARAAGVSLSE
+468 AERAKQAGVPLFE
-481 AAAREDLQESLRPA
+481 IACREDLQEALRPA
-495 ARKSLADFVHMMSG
+495 ARKALADFVTMIAG
-509 LRERARDTSV
+509 LRERAKDTSV
-519 DVVIQELMGE
+519 DVVIQELIDE
-529 IRYVE
+529 IKYVA
-534 YLQAEGPESARD
+534 YLQSEGPESARD
-546 RIENVNAL
+546 RIENVSAL

-653 YLSHTEM
+653 FLSFTEM

-680 AANLDERK
+680 AASLEERK
-688 TLRVSAMGRGAAGR
+688 TMRVTAMGRGNTSRGE
-702 DIGYS
+702 GFHS

-714 THDVPSW
+714 THEVPSW
-721 RRPAPITEAEISQDE
+721 RKVAITEAELSQDE

-746 HKLFGDGSIAELSGI
+746 HKLFGDGSIAEVAGL

-771 DDEAVGRKTIKLA
+771 DDPNVGRKTIKLA

>member
-1 MPGVNAFDAGTVGKG
+1 
-16 LGSTHRMGYLEMM
+16 MM
-29 PESTESTNVA
+29 SESTNSVT
-39 VAERAEPLAG
+39 VERGEPLAG

-94 SRILAVTFTNK
+94 SRILALTFTNK

-117 LGSEPKGMWSGTFHA
+117 LGEEPRGMWSGTFHA
-132 IGARILRS
+132 IGARILRK
-140 SAHHVGR
+140 AAPHVGR

-156 DDSLGV
+156 DDTLGV

-169 EGISQKQWSPKVIAS
+169 EGVPQKQWSPKVIAS

-189 KNALVPPAEYE
+189 KNALVSPAEYDK
-200 SLAMD
+200 LAMD
-205 PVSRG
+205 PVSRT
-210 AAKVYKQM
+210 AAKVYRQL

-233 LVLPVEIFRKD
+233 LVLPVEIFRTD
-244 ETTLA
+244 EKTLA

-274 KLLGSKHGNVVVVGD
+274 KLLGSGHGNVVVVGD

-303 NILDFEKEFPAASVV
+303 NILDFEKEFATAKLV

-333 ANAAITQNVGRK
+333 ANAAITQNIGRK

-371 DFILDEIKK
+371 DFILEEIKA
-380 RRNNESRGLN
+380 RRNREDRGLN

-400 QSRAIEDALRR
+400 QSRALEDALRR
-411 EAMAYR
+411 EAIPYR

-426 RREIRDL
+426 RREIRDV

-445 EEAFHRAVAVPKR
+445 EEAFRRAITVPKR
-458 GIGDTTVDSL
+458 GIGDSSVDTLS
-468 AARARAAGVSLSE
+468 ARAREARVPLSE
-481 AAAREDLQESLRPA
+481 VAAREDLQESLRPA
-495 ARKSLADFVHMMSG
+495 ARKALADFTRLING
-509 LRERARDTSV
+509 LRERAKDTSV
-519 DVVIQELMGE
+519 DVLIQELIGE

-546 RIENVNAL
+546 RIENLSAL
-554 INGAA
+554 VNGAA

-645 ITRAEEKL
+645 ITRAEQKL

-680 AANLDERK
+680 AANLEERK
-688 TLRVSAMGRGAAGR
+688 TLRVSTMGRGAPGR
-702 DIGYS
+702 DIGFS
-707 GAYPARR
+707 GAYASRR
-714 THDVPSW
+714 THEVPSW
-721 RRPAPITEAEISQDE
+721 RRATPIAEAEVSQDE

-746 HKLFGDGSIAELSGI
+746 HKLFGDGSIAELSGV

-771 DDEAVGRKTIKLA
+771 DDETVGRKTIKLA

>member
-1 MPGVNAFDAGTVGKG
+1 MSDQATLIP
-16 LGSTHRMGYLEMM
+16 S
-29 PESTESTNVA
+29 SSS
-39 VAERAEPLAG
+39 RAEPLAG
-49 LNPAQREAVLHF
+49 LNEAQREAVLHF

-94 SRILAVTFTNK
+94 SRILSVTFTNK

-110 RERIARL
+110 RERITRL
-117 LGSEPKGMWSGTFHA
+117 LGEEPKGMWSGTFHA
-132 IGARILRS
+132 IGARILR
-140 SAHHVGR
+140 AAARHVGR
-147 TSSFTIYDE
+147 TPSFTIYDE
-156 DDSLGV
+156 DDFLGV
-162 VKRIMER
+162 VKRIMDR
-169 EGISQKQWSPKVIAS
+169 EGISPKQWSPKVIAS

-189 KNALVPPAEYE
+189 KNALVSTKEYE

-205 PVSRG
+205 PVSR
-210 AAKVYKQM
+210 AAASVYRQL
-218 ESTLRAANAVSFDDL
+218 EPTLRAANAVSFDDL
-233 LVLPVEIFRKD
+233 LVLPVEIFRSD
-244 ETTLA
+244 ENTLA

-274 KLLGSKHGNVVVVGD
+274 KLLGSGHGNVVVVGD

-303 NILDFEKEFPAASVV
+303 NILDFEKEFTAARLV

-326 TPDILHV
+326 TPDILEV

-353 EAGEPVT
+353 QAGERVT
-360 LVAAL
+360 LVATL

-371 DFILDEIKK
+371 EWVLGEIKL
-380 RRNNESRGLN
+380 RQHQEQRGLN

-400 QSRAIEDALRR
+400 QSRALEDVLRR
-411 EAMAYR
+411 EAVPYR

-433 MAYLKLIANPSD
+433 MAYLKLIANPAD
-445 EEAFHRAVAVPKR
+445 EEAFRRAISVPKR
-458 GIGDTTVDSL
+458 GIGDTTIDAL
-468 AARARAAGVSLSE
+468 AAQAKQAGVTLSE
-481 AAAREDLQESLRPA
+481 AAAREDLQEPLRSS
-495 ARKSLADFVHMMSG
+495 ARKALAEFTKLIAS
-509 LRERARDTSV
+509 LRERATDTSV
-519 DVVIQELMGE
+519 DVLIQDLIAQ
-529 IRYVE
+529 IRYVD

-546 RIENVNAL
+546 RIENLGSL

-581 MLVAGADALDPSADA
+581 MLVASADALDPSADA

-608 EYPVV
+608 EYPVI

-626 QSFDDP
+626 QSLDYP
-632 PKLEEERRLFYVG
+632 EKLEEERRLFYVG
-645 ITRAEEKL
+645 ITRAQEKL
-653 YLSHTEM
+653 YLSFTEM

-666 LLPSIKSRFLREIA
+666 LLPSIRSRFLREIA
-680 AANLDERK
+680 AANIEETK
-688 TLRVSAMGRGAAGR
+688 TLRVSTMGRGSVSRTGVSS
-702 DIGYS
+702 S
-707 GAYPARR
+707 GAYPQRR
-714 THDVPSW
+714 THEVPAW
-721 RRPAPITEAEISQDE
+721 RKVAFAEEEVSQDE

-746 HKLFGDGSIAELSGI
+746 HKLFGDGSIAELSGV

-771 DDEAVGRKTIKLA
+771 DDESVGRKTIKLA

>member
-1 MPGVNAFDAGTVGKG
+1 
-16 LGSTHRMGYLEMM
+16 MM
-29 PESTESTNVA
+29 SESTNSVT
-39 VAERAEPLAG
+39 VDRAEPLAG

-73 GKTRVLTTRIA
+73 GKTRVLTARIA

-94 SRILAVTFTNK
+94 SRILALTFTNK

-117 LGSEPKGMWSGTFHA
+117 LGEEPKGMWSGTFHA
-132 IGARILRS
+132 IGARILRKA
-140 SAHHVGR
+140 AHHVGR

-156 DDSLGV
+156 DDTLGV

-169 EGISQKQWSPKVIAS
+169 EGVPQKQWSPKVIAS

-189 KNALVPPAEYE
+189 KNALVSPAEYDK
-200 SLAMD
+200 LAMD
-205 PVSRG
+205 PVSRT
-210 AAKVYKQM
+210 AAKVYRQM
-218 ESTLRAANAVSFDDL
+218 EPTLRAANAVSFDDL

-244 ETTLA
+244 EKTLA
-249 RYRDRFQFILVD
+249 SYRDRFQFILVD

-274 KLLGSKHGNVVVVGD
+274 KLLGSGHGNVVVVGD

-303 NILDFEKEFPAASVV
+303 NILDFEKEFATARLV
-318 RLEENYRS
+318 RLEDNYRS

-333 ANAAITQNVGRK
+333 ANAAITQNIGRK

-353 EAGEPVT
+353 DAGEPVT

-371 DFILDEIKK
+371 EFILEEIKA
-380 RRNNESRGLN
+380 RRNRDNRGLN

-400 QSRAIEDALRR
+400 QSRALEDALRR
-411 EAMAYR
+411 EAIPYR

-445 EEAFHRAVAVPKR
+445 EEAFRRAITVPKR
-458 GIGDTTVDSL
+458 GIGESSVDTLS
-468 AARARAAGVSLSE
+468 ARAREARVPLSE
-481 AAAREDLQESLRPA
+481 VAAREDLQESLRPA
-495 ARKSLADFVHMMSG
+495 ARKALADFTRLING
-509 LRERARDTSV
+509 LRERAKDTSV
-519 DVVIQELMGE
+519 DVLIQELIGE

-546 RIENVNAL
+546 RIENLSAL
-554 INGAA
+554 VNGAA

-680 AANLDERK
+680 AANLEERK
-688 TLRVSAMGRGAAGR
+688 TLRVSTMGRGAPGR
-702 DIGYS
+702 EVGFS
-707 GAYPARR
+707 GAYASRR
-714 THDVPSW
+714 THEVPSW
-721 RRPAPITEAEISQDE
+721 RRATPIAEAEVSQDE

-746 HKLFGDGSIAELSGI
+746 HKLFGDGSIAELSGV

-771 DDEAVGRKTIKLA
+771 DDETIGRKTIKLA

>member
-1 MPGVNAFDAGTVGKG
+1 
-16 LGSTHRMGYLEMM
+16 M
-29 PESTESTNVA
+29 PESTTV
-39 VAERAEPLAG
+39 ERTEPLAG
-49 LNPAQREAVLHF
+49 LNPAQREAVLHY

-117 LGSEPKGMWSGTFHA
+117 LGEEPKGMWSGTFHA

-169 EGISQKQWSPKVIAS
+169 EGIPQKQWSPKVIAS

-189 KNALVPPAEYE
+189 KNALVPPAEYD

-205 PVSRG
+205 PVSR
-210 AAKVYKQM
+210 ATAKVYRQLDQ
-218 ESTLRAANAVSFDDL
+218 TLRAANAVSFDDL
-233 LVLPVEIFRKD
+233 LVLPVEIFRND
-244 ETTLA
+244 EATLR
-249 RYRDRFQFILVD
+249 RYRERFQFILVD

-274 KLLGSKHGNVVVVGD
+274 KLLGSGHGNVVVVGD

-303 NILDFEKEFPAASVV
+303 NILDFEKEFSPARIV
-318 RLEENYRS
+318 RLEDNYRS
-326 TPDILHV
+326 TPDILRV
-333 ANAAITQNVGRK
+333 ANAAITQNVSRK

-371 DFILDEIKK
+371 DFILEEIKA
-380 RRNNESRGLN
+380 RQNREGRALS

-400 QSRAIEDALRR
+400 QSRPLEDALRR
-411 EAMAYR
+411 EVIPYR

-433 MAYLKLIANPSD
+433 MAYLKLIANPAD
-445 EEAFHRAVAVPKR
+445 EEAFRRAIAVPKR
-458 GIGDTTVDSL
+458 GIGDASVDVL
-468 AARARAAGVSLSE
+468 AARAREDRVSLSE
-481 AAAREDLQESLRPA
+481 VAAREDLQESLRPA
-495 ARKSLADFVHMMSG
+495 ARKALADFTR
-509 LRERARDTSV
+509 LIADFRERAKETSV
-519 DVVIQELMGE
+519 DVLIQELVAE
-529 IRYVE
+529 IRYVD

-546 RIENVNAL
+546 RIENVGAL
-554 INGAA
+554 ISGAA

-645 ITRAEEKL
+645 ITRAQEKL

-666 LLPSIKSRFLREIA
+666 LLPSIKSRFLREIE
-680 AANLDERK
+680 AANLEEKK
-688 TLRVSAMGRGAAGR
+688 TLRVTAMGRGAAGR
-702 DIGYS
+702 GSGREIGFS

-714 THDVPSW
+714 THDVPAW
-721 RRPAPITEAEISQDE
+721 RRPTPIAEAEASQDE

-746 HKLFGDGSIAELSGI
+746 HKLFGDGSIAELSGV
-761 GREVKAVIDF
+761 GREVKAIIDF

>member
-1 MPGVNAFDAGTVGKG
+1 MSEPAASAT
-16 LGSTHRMGYLEMM
+16 
-29 PESTESTNVA
+29 
-39 VAERAEPLAG
+39 AERTVPLAG

-117 LGSEPKGMWSGTFHA
+117 LGEEPKGMWSGTFHA

-156 DDSLGV
+156 DDTLGV

-169 EGISQKQWSPKVIAS
+169 EGIPQKQWSPKVIAS

-189 KNALVPPAEYE
+189 KNALVPATEYE

-205 PVSRG
+205 PVSRA

-218 ESTLRAANAVSFDDL
+218 EQTLRSANAVSFDDL

-244 ETTLA
+244 DGTLA

-274 KLLGSKHGNVVVVGD
+274 KLLGSAHGNVVVVGD

-303 NILDFEKEFPAASVV
+303 NILDFEKEFAAARLV

-326 TPDILHV
+326 TPNILDV

-353 EAGEPVT
+353 AAGQPVT
-360 LVAAL
+360 LVATL

-371 DFILDEIKK
+371 DFILEEIKA
-380 RRNNESRGLN
+380 RRNRENRGLN
-390 EFAVLYRTNA
+390 HFAVLYRTNA
-400 QSRAIEDALRR
+400 QSRALEDALRR
-411 EAMAYR
+411 DAIPYR

-445 EEAFHRAVAVPKR
+445 EEAFRRAIAVPKR
-458 GIGDTTVDSL
+458 GIGESTVDTL
-468 AARARAAGVSLSE
+468 AARAREMRVSLFE
-481 AAAREDLQESLRPA
+481 VAAREDLQELLRAA
-495 ARKSLADFVHMMSG
+495 ARKALADFTRMISR
-509 LRERARDTSV
+509 LRERAKDTSV
-519 DVVIQELMGE
+519 DVLIQELIGE

-546 RIENVNAL
+546 RIENVSAL
-554 INGAA
+554 VDGAA

-626 QSFDDP
+626 QSLDDP

-666 LLPSIKSRFLREIA
+666 LLPSIQSRFLREIA
-680 AANLDERK
+680 AANLEERK
-688 TLRVSAMGRGAAGR
+688 TLRVSTMGRGRGAPGR
-702 DIGYS
+702 DLGFS

-714 THDVPSW
+714 AHDVPSW
-721 RRPAPITEAEISQDE
+721 RRAVPIAEAELSQDE
-736 PRYVKGERVK
+736 PRYVKGERVR
-746 HKLFGDGSIAELSGI
+746 HKLFGEGSIAELSGV

-771 DDEAVGRKTIKLA
+771 DDETVGRKTIKLA

>member
-1 MPGVNAFDAGTVGKG
+1 M
-16 LGSTHRMGYLEMM
+16 S
-29 PESTESTNVA
+29 ESTNSATV
-39 VAERAEPLAG
+39 ERAEPLAG

-94 SRILAVTFTNK
+94 SRILSVTFTNK

-117 LGSEPKGMWSGTFHA
+117 LGEEPKGMWSGTFHA

-140 SAHHVGR
+140 AAHHVGR
-147 TSSFTIYDE
+147 KSSFTIYDE
-156 DDSLGV
+156 DDTLGV
-162 VKRIMER
+162 VKRIMEQ
-169 EGISQKQWSPKVIAS
+169 EGVPQKQYSPKVIAS

-189 KNALVPPAEYE
+189 KNALVSPTEYE

-205 PVSRG
+205 PVSRT
-210 AAKVYKQM
+210 AAKVYKRM
-218 ESTLRAANAVSFDDL
+218 EPTLRAANAVTFDDL
-233 LVLPVEIFRKD
+233 LVLPVEIFRAD

-274 KLLGSKHGNVVVVGD
+274 KMLGSAHGNVVVVGD

-303 NILDFEKEFPAASVV
+303 NILDFEKEFASARLV
-318 RLEENYRS
+318 RLEDNYRS
-326 TPDILHV
+326 TPNILHV
-333 ANAAITQNVGRK
+333 ANAAITPNIGRK

-360 LVAAL
+360 LLAAL

-371 DFILDEIKK
+371 DFILEEIKA
-380 RRNNESRGLN
+380 RRNRDHRGLN

-400 QSRAIEDALRR
+400 QSRALEDALRR
-411 EAMAYR
+411 EAIPYR

-445 EEAFHRAVAVPKR
+445 EEAFRRAIGVPKR
-458 GIGDTTVDSL
+458 GIGDSSVDVLS
-468 AARARAAGVSLSE
+468 ARAREARVSLSE
-481 AAAREDLQESLRPA
+481 VAAREDLQESLRPA
-495 ARKSLADFVHMMSG
+495 ARKALADFTRMMAA
-509 LRERARDTSV
+509 LRERAKDTSV
-519 DVVIQELMGE
+519 DVLIQELISE
-529 IRYVE
+529 IRYVD

-546 RIENVNAL
+546 RIENLSAL
-554 INGAA
+554 VNGAA

-653 YLSHTEM
+653 YLTHTEM

-666 LLPSIKSRFLREIA
+666 LLPSIQSRFLREIA
-680 AANLDERK
+680 GSHIDERK
-688 TLRVSAMGRGAAGR
+688 TLRVTSMGRGAPGR
-702 DIGYS
+702 DIGFRS
-707 GAYPARR
+707 AGAYPSRR

-721 RRPAPITEAEISQDE
+721 RKVDPISEAEQSQDE

-746 HKLFGDGSIAELSGI
+746 HKLFGDGSIAELSGV

-771 DDEAVGRKTIKLA
+771 DDETVGRKTIKLA

>member
-1 MPGVNAFDAGTVGKG
+1 
-16 LGSTHRMGYLEMM
+16 MM
-29 PESTESTNVA
+29 SEPLTMSQDEST
-39 VAERAEPLAG
+39 EPLAG
-49 LNPAQREAVLHF
+49 LNPAQREAVLHY

-117 LGSEPKGMWSGTFHA
+117 LGEEPKGMWSGTFHA

-140 SAHHVGR
+140 AATQVGR

-162 VKRIMER
+162 VKRIMENL
-169 EGISQKQWSPKVIAS
+169 GIPPKQWSPKLIAS

-189 KNALVPPAEYE
+189 KNALVAPDEYE

-205 PVSRG
+205 PVSRSAG
-210 AAKVYKQM
+210 KVYRQL
-218 ESTLRAANAVSFDDL
+218 ETTLRAANAVTFDDL

-244 ETTLA
+244 ERTLA

-274 KLLGSKHGNVVVVGD
+274 KMLGSVHGNVVVVGD

-303 NILDFEKEFPAASVV
+303 NILDFEKEFASAKLV

-333 ANAAITQNVGRK
+333 ANAAITQNISRK

-353 EAGEPVT
+353 QAGEPVT

-371 DFILDEIKK
+371 DWVLDEIKG
-380 RRNNESRGLN
+380 RRNTENRGLN

-400 QSRAIEDALRR
+400 QSRALEDALRR
-411 EAMAYR
+411 EAMPYR

-433 MAYLKLIANPSD
+433 MAYLKLIANPAD
-445 EEAFHRAVAVPKR
+445 EEAFRRAIAVPKR
-458 GIGDTTVDSL
+458 GIGDTTIDAL
-468 AARARAAGVSLSE
+468 AARARESHAPLFEVASRADVQ
-481 AAAREDLQESLRPA
+481 DSLRPA
-495 ARKSLADFVHMMSG
+495 ARKGLVDFVKLVDT
-509 LRERARDTSV
+509 LRERAKDTSV
-519 DVVIQELMGE
+519 DVLIQDLIGE
-529 IRYVE
+529 IRYVD
-534 YLQAEGPESARD
+534 YIQAEGPESARD
-546 RIENVNAL
+546 RLENISAL

-581 MLVAGADALDPSADA
+581 MLVASADALDPSADA

-645 ITRAEEKL
+645 ITRAQEKL
-653 YLSHTEM
+653 YLSFTEM

-680 AANLDERK
+680 GANLDERK
-688 TLRVSAMGRGAAGR
+688 TLRVTAMGRGTSSRSEGFRA
-702 DIGYS
+702 

-714 THDVPSW
+714 THEVPSW
-721 RRPAPITEAEISQDE
+721 RKSAIPEAEVSQDE

-746 HKLFGDGSIAELSGI
+746 HKLFGDGSIAELSGV

-771 DDEAVGRKTIKLA
+771 DDENVGRKTIKLA

>member
-1 MPGVNAFDAGTVGKG
+1 
-16 LGSTHRMGYLEMM
+16 MM
-29 PESTESTNVA
+29 SESTNSVT
-39 VAERAEPLAG
+39 VERIEPLAG

-73 GKTRVLTTRIA
+73 GKTRVLTARIA

-94 SRILAVTFTNK
+94 SRILALTFTNK

-117 LGSEPKGMWSGTFHA
+117 LGEEPKGMWSGTFHA
-132 IGARILRS
+132 IGARILRKA
-140 SAHHVGR
+140 AHHVGR
-147 TSSFTIYDE
+147 TSSYTIYDE
-156 DDSLGV
+156 DDTLGV

-169 EGISQKQWSPKVIAS
+169 EGVPQKQWSPKVIAS

-189 KNALVPPAEYE
+189 KNALVSPVEYDK
-200 SLAMD
+200 LAMD
-205 PVSRG
+205 PVSRT
-210 AAKVYKQM
+210 AAKVYRQM
-218 ESTLRAANAVSFDDL
+218 EPTLRAANAVSFDDL

-244 ETTLA
+244 EKTLA
-249 RYRDRFQFILVD
+249 SYRDRFQFILVD

-274 KLLGSKHGNVVVVGD
+274 KLLGSGHGNVVVVGD

-303 NILDFEKEFPAASVV
+303 NILDFEKEFATARLV
-318 RLEENYRS
+318 RLEDNYRS

-333 ANAAITQNVGRK
+333 ANAAIIPNIGRK
-345 GKTLRATR
+345 GKTLRPTR

-371 DFILDEIKK
+371 DFILEEIKA
-380 RRNNESRGLN
+380 RQNRENRGLN

-400 QSRAIEDALRR
+400 QSRALEDALRHD
-411 EAMAYR
+411 AIPYR

-445 EEAFHRAVAVPKR
+445 EEAFRRAITVPKR
-458 GIGDTTVDSL
+458 GIGESSVDTLS
-468 AARARAAGVSLSE
+468 ARAREAHVPLSE

-495 ARKSLADFVHMMSG
+495 ARKALADFTRMING
-509 LRERARDTSV
+509 LRERAKDTSV
-519 DVVIQELMGE
+519 DVLIQELIGE

-546 RIENVNAL
+546 RIENVSAL
-554 INGAA
+554 VNGAA

-571 TPLDHFLQRA
+571 TPLDHFLQHA

-680 AANLDERK
+680 AANLDEKK
-688 TLRVSAMGRGAAGR
+688 TLRVSTMGRGAPGR
-702 DIGYS
+702 DMGFS
-707 GAYPARR
+707 GAYASRR
-714 THDVPSW
+714 THEVPAW
-721 RRPAPITEAEISQDE
+721 RRATPIAEAEVSQDE

-746 HKLFGDGSIAELSGI
+746 HKLFGDGSIAELSGV

-771 DDEAVGRKTIKLA
+771 DDETVGRKTIKLA

>member
-1 MPGVNAFDAGTVGKG
+1 M
-16 LGSTHRMGYLEMM
+16 RYLETM
-29 PESTESTNVA
+29 PESENLATV
-39 VAERAEPLAG
+39 ERTEPLAG

-117 LGSEPKGMWSGTFHA
+117 LGEEPKGMWSGTFHA
-132 IGARILRS
+132 IGARILRN
-140 SAHHVGR
+140 SAKHVGR

-169 EGISQKQWSPKVIAS
+169 QGVSPKQWSPKVISS

-189 KNALVPPAEYE
+189 KNALVAPGEYE

-205 PVSRG
+205 PVSRA
-210 AAKVYKQM
+210 AAKVYR
-218 ESTLRAANAVSFDDL
+218 EIETTLRGANAVSFDDL

-244 ETTLA
+244 EATLA

-274 KLLGSKHGNVVVVGD
+274 KLLGSGHGNVVVVGD

-303 NILDFEKEFPAASVV
+303 NILDFEKEFTSAKLV
-318 RLEENYRS
+318 RLEDNYRS

-360 LVAAL
+360 VVAAL

-371 DFILDEIKK
+371 DWVLEEIKS
-380 RRNNESRGLN
+380 RRNTENRGLR

-400 QSRAIEDALRR
+400 QSRALEDSLRR
-411 EAMAYR
+411 EAIPYR

-445 EEAFHRAVAVPKR
+445 EEAFRRAISVPKR
-458 GIGDTTVDSL
+458 GIGDATVDLL
-468 AARARAAGVSLSE
+468 AAS
-481 AAAREDLQESLRPA
+481 ARESGFPLFEIASRAELQESLRPA
-495 ARKSLADFVHMMSG
+495 ARKALADFTGIVSG
-509 LRERARDTSV
+509 LRARAKDTSV
-519 DVVIQELMGE
+519 DVLIQELIAE
-529 IRYVE
+529 IRYAD
-534 YLQAEGPESARD
+534 YIQAEGPESARD
-546 RIENVNAL
+546 RIENISAL
-554 INGAA
+554 IDGAA

-571 TPLDHFLQRA
+571 TPLDHFLQHA

-608 EYPVV
+608 EYPVI

-653 YLSHTEM
+653 FLSFTEM

-666 LLPSIKSRFLREIA
+666 LLPSIRSRFLNEIA
-680 AANLDERK
+680 AAKLEERK
-688 TLRVSAMGRGAAGR
+688 TLRVSTMGRGTSSRGDAFR
-702 DIGYS
+702 S

-721 RRPAPITEAEISQDE
+721 RKTAITEAEVSQDE

-746 HKLFGDGSIAELSGI
+746 HKLFGDGSIAELTGV

-771 DDEAVGRKTIKLA
+771 DDENVGRKTIKLA

>member
-1 MPGVNAFDAGTVGKG
+1 MPDT
-16 LGSTHRMGYLEMM
+16 
-29 PESTESTNVA
+29 TNVA
-39 VAERAEPLAG
+39 TAERAEPLAG

-94 SRILAVTFTNK
+94 TRILAVTFTNK

-110 RERIARL
+110 RDRIARL
-117 LGSEPKGMWSGTFHA
+117 LGDAPKGMWSGTFHA

-140 SAHHVGR
+140 SARHVGR

-156 DDSLGV
+156 DDTLGV

-169 EGISQKQWSPKVIAS
+169 EGIPQKQWSPKVIAS

-189 KNALVPPAEYE
+189 KNALVPPDEYE

-205 PVSRG
+205 PVSRT
-210 AAKVYKQM
+210 AAAVYKQM
-218 ESTLRAANAVSFDDL
+218 EPTLRAANAVTFDDL

-267 RAQFQFI
+267 RAQFQFV
-274 KLLGSKHGNVVVVGD
+274 KLLGSAHGNVVVVGD

-303 NILDFEKEFPAASVV
+303 NILDFEKEFTSAKLV
-318 RLEENYRS
+318 RLEDNYRS

-333 ANAAITQNVGRK
+333 ANAAITQNIGRK

-353 EAGEPVT
+353 ASGEPVT

-371 DFILDEIKK
+371 DWVLEEIKA
-380 RRNNESRGLN
+380 RRNRENRGLN

-400 QSRAIEDALRR
+400 QSRALEDALRR
-411 EAMAYR
+411 EAIPYR

-445 EEAFHRAVAVPKR
+445 AEAFHRAITVPKR
-458 GIGDTTVDSL
+458 GIGDTTVDAL
-468 AARARAAGVSLSE
+468 ASRAREMGVPLFE
-481 AAAREDLQESLRPA
+481 AASREDMQASLRPA
-495 ARKSLADFVHMMSG
+495 ARKALADFVRIIST
-509 LRERARDTSV
+509 LRERAKDTSV
-519 DVVIQELMGE
+519 DVLIQELIGE

-546 RIENVNAL
+546 RIENLSAL
-554 INGAA
+554 VDGAA

-653 YLSHTEM
+653 YLSFTEM

-666 LLPSIKSRFLREIA
+666 LLPAIKSRFLREIA
-680 AANLDERK
+680 GANLDEKK
-688 TLRVSAMGRGAAGR
+688 TLRVSAMGRGTSARATGFS
-702 DIGYS
+702 S
-707 GAYPARR
+707 GPYPARR
-714 THDVPSW
+714 THEVPLW
-721 RRPAPITEAEISQDE
+721 RKTAITEAEMSQDE
-736 PRYVKGERVK
+736 PRYVKGERIK
-746 HKLFGDGSIAELSGI
+746 HKLFGDGSIAELSGV
-761 GREVKAVIDF
+761 GREVKAIIDF
-771 DDEAVGRKTIKLA
+771 DDETVGRKTIKLA

>member
-1 MPGVNAFDAGTVGKG
+1 M
-16 LGSTHRMGYLEMM
+16 S
-29 PESTESTNVA
+29 ESTVVTS
-39 VAERAEPLAG
+39 ERAEPLTG

-94 SRILAVTFTNK
+94 TRILSVTFTNK

-117 LGSEPKGMWSGTFHA
+117 LGEEPKGMWSGTFHA

-140 SAHHVGR
+140 AARHVGR

-156 DDSLGV
+156 DDTLGV
-162 VKRIMER
+162 IKRVMER
-169 EGISQKQWSPKVIAS
+169 EGIQQKQWSPKVIAS

-189 KNALVPPAEYE
+189 KNALVSPAEYE

-205 PVSRG
+205 PVSR
-210 AAKVYKQM
+210 AAAAVYKRM
-218 ESTLRAANAVSFDDL
+218 EATLRAANAVTFDDL
-233 LVLPVEIFRKD
+233 LVLPVEIFLKD

-267 RAQFQFI
+267 RAQFQFV
-274 KLLGSKHGNVVVVGD
+274 KLLGSRHGNVVVVGD

-303 NILDFEKEFPAASVV
+303 NILDFEKEFASAKLV

-353 EAGEPVT
+353 ASGEPVT

-371 DFILDEIKK
+371 DFVLEEIKA
-380 RRNNESRGLN
+380 RHNRENRGLSD
-390 EFAVLYRTNA
+390 FAVLYRTNA
-400 QSRAIEDALRR
+400 QSRALEDALRR
-411 EAMAYR
+411 EAIAYR

-445 EEAFHRAVAVPKR
+445 EEAFRRSISVPRR
-458 GIGDTTVDSL
+458 GIGDTTVDAL
-468 AARARAAGVSLSE
+468 AERAREIGVSLFE
-481 AAAREDLQESLRPA
+481 AASREDLQASLRPA
-495 ARKSLADFVHMMSG
+495 ARKALADFVGMISS
-509 LRERARDTSV
+509 LRERANDTSV
-519 DVVIQELMGE
+519 DALIQELIGE

-534 YLQAEGPESARD
+534 YLHAEGPESARD
-546 RIENVNAL
+546 RVENLSAL

-608 EYPVV
+608 EYPVI

-645 ITRAEEKL
+645 ITRAQEKL
-653 YLSHTEM
+653 YLSFTEM

-680 AANLDERK
+680 GADLDERK
-688 TLRVSAMGRGAAGR
+688 TLRVTAMGRGTSSRSVGF
-702 DIGYS
+702 S
-707 GAYPARR
+707 SSPYPARR

-721 RRPAPITEAEISQDE
+721 RKTAVTEAEVSQDE

-746 HKLFGDGSIAELSGI
+746 HKLFGDGSIAELSGV

>member
-1 MPGVNAFDAGTVGKG
+1 
-16 LGSTHRMGYLEMM
+16 M
-29 PESTESTNVA
+29 PESSESTNVA

-94 SRILAVTFTNK
+94 SRILSVTFTNK

-110 RERIARL
+110 RERITRL
-117 LGSEPKGMWSGTFHA
+117 LGEEPKGMWSGTFHA
-132 IGARILRS
+132 IGARILRA
-140 SAHHVGR
+140 SAKHVGR

-169 EGISQKQWSPKVIAS
+169 QGISPKQWSPKVISS

-189 KNALVPPAEYE
+189 KNALVPPSEYE

-205 PVSRG
+205 PVSR
-210 AAKVYKQM
+210 AAAQVYREM
-218 ESTLRAANAVSFDDL
+218 EATLRAANAVSFDDL

-244 ETTLA
+244 ETALA

-274 KLLGSKHGNVVVVGD
+274 KLLGSGHGNVVVVGD

-303 NILDFEKEFPAASVV
+303 NILDFEKEFVSAKLV

-345 GKTLRATR
+345 GKTLRATLPS
-353 EAGEPVT
+353 GEPVT
-360 LVAAL
+360 VVAAL

-371 DFILDEIKK
+371 DWVLEEIKS
-380 RRNNESRGLN
+380 RRNQENRALS

-400 QSRAIEDALRR
+400 QSRALEDTLRR
-411 EAMAYR
+411 EAIPYR

-445 EEAFHRAVAVPKR
+445 EEAFRRAISVPKR
-458 GIGDTTVDSL
+458 GIGDATVDLL
-468 AARARAAGVSLSE
+468 AASAA
-481 AAAREDLQESLRPA
+481 ESGFTLFETASRTELHENLRPA
-495 ARKSLADFVHMMSG
+495 ARNALAEFSRVIDS
-509 LRERARDTSV
+509 LRERAKDTSV
-519 DVVIQELMGE
+519 DVLIQELITE
-529 IRYVE
+529 IKYVD

-554 INGAA
+554 VNGAA

-653 YLSHTEM
+653 FLSFTEM

-666 LLPSIKSRFLREIA
+666 LLPSIKSRFLKEIA
-680 AANLDERK
+680 SAPLEEKK
-688 TLRVSAMGRGAAGR
+688 TLRVSTMGRGTSSRG
-702 DIGYS
+702 GGFQS
-707 GAYPARR
+707 GSYPARR

-721 RRPAPITEAEISQDE
+721 RKVAITEAELSQDE

-746 HKLFGDGSIAELSGI
+746 HKLFGDGSIAELSGV

-771 DDEAVGRKTIKLA
+771 DDENIGRKTIKLA

>member
-1 MPGVNAFDAGTVGKG
+1 MPD
-16 LGSTHRMGYLEMM
+16 
-29 PESTESTNVA
+29 STNSVT
-39 VAERAEPLAG
+39 VERTEPLAG

-73 GKTRVLTTRIA
+73 GKTRVLTARIA

-94 SRILAVTFTNK
+94 SRILALTFTNK

-117 LGSEPKGMWSGTFHA
+117 LGEEPKGMWSGTFHA
-132 IGARILRS
+132 IGARILRKA
-140 SAHHVGR
+140 AHHVGR
-147 TSSFTIYDE
+147 TSSYTIYDE
-156 DDSLGV
+156 DDTLGV

-169 EGISQKQWSPKVIAS
+169 EGVPQKQWSPKVIAS

-189 KNALVPPAEYE
+189 KNALVSPAEYDK
-200 SLAMD
+200 LAMD
-205 PVSRG
+205 PVSRT
-210 AAKVYKQM
+210 AAKVYRQM
-218 ESTLRAANAVSFDDL
+218 EPTLRAANAVTFDDL

-244 ETTLA
+244 EKTLA
-249 RYRDRFQFILVD
+249 SYRDRFQFILVD

-274 KLLGSKHGNVVVVGD
+274 KLLGSGHGNVVVVGD

-303 NILDFEKEFPAASVV
+303 NILDFEKEFATARLV
-318 RLEENYRS
+318 RLEDNYRS

-333 ANAAITQNVGRK
+333 ANAAITPNIGRK
-345 GKTLRATR
+345 GKILRATR

-371 DFILDEIKK
+371 DFILEEIKA
-380 RRNNESRGLN
+380 RQNRENRGLN

-400 QSRAIEDALRR
+400 QSRALEDALRR
-411 EAMAYR
+411 DAIPYR

-445 EEAFHRAVAVPKR
+445 EEAFRRAITVPKR
-458 GIGDTTVDSL
+458 GIGESSVDTLSAL
-468 AARARAAGVSLSE
+468 AREAGVPLSE
-481 AAAREDLQESLRPA
+481 VAAREDLQESLRPA
-495 ARKSLADFVHMMSG
+495 ARKALADFIRMING
-509 LRERARDTSV
+509 LRERAKDTSV
-519 DVVIQELMGE
+519 DVLIQELIGE

-546 RIENVNAL
+546 RIENLSAL
-554 INGAA
+554 VNGAA

-680 AANLDERK
+680 GANLEERK
-688 TLRVSAMGRGAAGR
+688 TLRVSTMGRGAAGR
-702 DIGYS
+702 DIGFS
-707 GAYPARR
+707 GAYASRR
-714 THDVPSW
+714 THEVPSW
-721 RRPAPITEAEISQDE
+721 RRATPIAEAEVSQDE

-746 HKLFGDGSIAELSGI
+746 HKLFGDGSIAELSGV

-771 DDEAVGRKTIKLA
+771 DDETVGRKTIKLA

>member
-1 MPGVNAFDAGTVGKG
+1 MP
-16 LGSTHRMGYLEMM
+16 
-29 PESTESTNVA
+29 ESTNVA
-39 VAERAEPLAG
+39 TVERAEPLAG

-94 SRILAVTFTNK
+94 SRILSVTFTNK

-117 LGSEPKGMWSGTFHA
+117 LGEEPKGMWSGTFHA

-140 SAHHVGR
+140 SAKHVGR

-156 DDSLGV
+156 DDTLGV

-169 EGISQKQWSPKVIAS
+169 QGISPKQWSPKVISS

-205 PVSRG
+205 PVSRA
-210 AAKVYKQM
+210 AAKVYREM
-218 ESTLRAANAVSFDDL
+218 EPTLRAANAVSFDDL

-244 ETTLA
+244 EAALA

-274 KLLGSKHGNVVVVGD
+274 KLLGGAHGNVVVVGD

-303 NILDFEKEFPAASVV
+303 NILDFEKEFTAAKLV
-318 RLEENYRS
+318 RLEDNYRS

-333 ANAAITQNVGRK
+333 ANAAITQNIGRK

-360 LVAAL
+360 LLAAL

-371 DFILDEIKK
+371 DFILEEIKA
-380 RRNNESRGLN
+380 RRHREDRGFN

-400 QSRAIEDALRR
+400 QSRALEDALRR
-411 EAMAYR
+411 EAIPYR

-445 EEAFHRAVAVPKR
+445 EEAFRRAIGVPKR
-458 GIGDTTVDSL
+458 GIGDSSVDTL
-468 AARARAAGVSLSE
+468 AARARDTRVSLSE
-481 AAAREDLQESLRPA
+481 VAAREDLQESLRPA
-495 ARKSLADFVHMMSG
+495 ARKALADFTRLISG
-509 LRERARDTSV
+509 LRERAKDTSV
-519 DVVIQELMGE
+519 DVLIQELIGE
-529 IRYVE
+529 IRYVD

-546 RIENVNAL
+546 RIENLSAL
-554 INGAA
+554 VNGAA

-666 LLPSIKSRFLREIA
+666 LLPSIQSRFLREIA
-680 AANLDERK
+680 AANLDQRK
-688 TLRVSAMGRGAAGR
+688 TLRVTSMGRGAAGR
-702 DIGYS
+702 DIGFK
-707 GAYPARR
+707 GAYQSRR

-721 RRPAPITEAEISQDE
+721 RKVDPITEAERSQDE

-746 HKLFGDGSIAELSGI
+746 HKLFGDGSIAELSGV
-761 GREVKAVIDF
+761 GREVKAIIDF

>member
-1 MPGVNAFDAGTVGKG
+1 
-16 LGSTHRMGYLEMM
+16 MM
-29 PESTESTNVA
+29 SEPTTTALVEKT
-39 VAERAEPLAG
+39 EPLAG

-94 SRILAVTFTNK
+94 SRILSVTFTNK

-117 LGSEPKGMWSGTFHA
+117 LGEEPKGMWSGTFHA

-156 DDSLGV
+156 DDTLGL
-162 VKRIMER
+162 VKRIMEQ
-169 EGISQKQWSPKVIAS
+169 EGVPQKQYSPKVIAS

-189 KNALVPPAEYE
+189 KNALVSPSEYE
-200 SLAMD
+200 SLALD
-205 PVSRG
+205 PVSRT
-210 AAKVYKQM
+210 AAKIYKRL
-218 ESTLRAANAVSFDDL
+218 EPALRSANAVTFDDL

-274 KLLGSKHGNVVVVGD
+274 KLLGSVHGNVVVVGD

-303 NILDFEKEFPAASVV
+303 NILDFEKEFNSARLV
-318 RLEENYRS
+318 RLEDNYRS

-360 LVAAL
+360 LLAAL

-371 DFILDEIKK
+371 DFILEEIKA
-380 RRNNESRGLN
+380 RRTREDRGFN

-400 QSRAIEDALRR
+400 QSRALEDMLRR
-411 EAMAYR
+411 EAIPYR

-445 EEAFHRAVAVPKR
+445 EEAFRRAIGVPKR
-458 GIGDTTVDSL
+458 GIGDSTVDTLS
-468 AARARAAGVSLSE
+468 ARARTAGVSLSE
-481 AAAREDLQESLRPA
+481 VAAREDLQESLRPA
-495 ARKSLADFVHMMSG
+495 ARKALAEFTRLISD
-509 LRERARDTSV
+509 LRERAKETSV
-519 DVVIQELMGE
+519 DVLIQELIGE

-546 RIENVNAL
+546 RIENLMAL
-554 INGAA
+554 VNGAA

-613 FLTGLEDGLFPLS
+613 FLTGMEDGLFPLS

-653 YLSHTEM
+653 YLTHTEM

-666 LLPSIKSRFLREIA
+666 LLPSIQSRFLREIA
-680 AANLDERK
+680 ASNLDMRK
-688 TLRVSAMGRGAAGR
+688 TLRVSAMGRGSMGR
-702 DIGYS
+702 DIGFK
-707 GAYPARR
+707 GAYPSRR
-714 THDVPSW
+714 THDVPTW
-721 RRPAPITEAEISQDE
+721 RKADPISEAEASQDE

-746 HKLFGDGSIAELSGI
+746 HKLFGDGSIAELSGV

-771 DDEAVGRKTIKLA
+771 DDETVGRKTIKLA

>member
-1 MPGVNAFDAGTVGKG
+1 M
-16 LGSTHRMGYLEMM
+16 S
-29 PESTESTNVA
+29 ESSNVA
-39 VAERAEPLAG
+39 TVETTEPLAG
-49 LNPAQREAVLHF
+49 LNSAQREAVLHF

-117 LGSEPKGMWSGTFHA
+117 LGEEPKGMWTGTFHA

-140 SAHHVGR
+140 AARHVGR
-147 TSSFTIYDE
+147 TASFTIYDE
-156 DDSLGV
+156 DDNLGV
-162 VKRIMER
+162 VKRLMES
-169 EGISQKQWSPKVIAS
+169 EGISPKQWSPKVISS

-189 KNALVPPAEYE
+189 KNALVPPTEYA

-205 PVSRG
+205 PVSRA
-210 AAKVYKQM
+210 AAKVYGRM
-218 ESTLRAANAVSFDDL
+218 EATLRGANAVSFDDL

-244 ETTLA
+244 EATLA
-249 RYRDRFQFILVD
+249 RYRDRFQFLLVD

-274 KLLGSKHGNVVVVGD
+274 KLLGSGHGNVVVVGD

-296 WRGADIR
+296 WRGADNR
-303 NILDFEKEFPAASVV
+303 NILDFEKEFASAKLV
-318 RLEENYRS
+318 RLEDNYRS

-353 EAGEPVT
+353 PSGEAVT
-360 LVAAL
+360 VVAAL

-371 DFILDEIKK
+371 DWVLSEIKS
-380 RRNNESRGLN
+380 RQNRENRGLN

-400 QSRAIEDALRR
+400 QSRALEDALRR
-411 EAMAYR
+411 DAIPYR

-433 MAYLKLIANPSD
+433 MAYLKLIANPAD
-445 EEAFHRAVAVPKR
+445 EEAFRRAITVPKR

-468 AARARAAGVSLSE
+468 AERAKQAGVPLFE
-481 AAAREDLQESLRPA
+481 IACREDLQEALRPA
-495 ARKSLADFVHMMSG
+495 ARKALADFVTMIAR
-509 LRERARDTSV
+509 LRERAKDTSV
-519 DVVIQELMGE
+519 DVVIQELIDE
-529 IRYVE
+529 IKYVA
-534 YLQAEGPESARD
+534 YLQSEGPESARD
-546 RIENVNAL
+546 RIENVSAL

-653 YLSHTEM
+653 FLSFTEM

-666 LLPSIKSRFLREIA
+666 LLPSIKSRFLREIEA
-680 AANLDERK
+680 ASLEERK
-688 TLRVSAMGRGAAGR
+688 TMRVTSMGRGTTSRGE
-702 DIGYS
+702 GFHS

-714 THDVPSW
+714 THEVPSW
-721 RRPAPITEAEISQDE
+721 RKVAITEAELSQDE

-746 HKLFGDGSIAELSGI
+746 HKLFGDGSIAEVTGL

-771 DDEAVGRKTIKLA
+771 DDANVGRKTIKLA

>member
-1 MPGVNAFDAGTVGKG
+1 
-16 LGSTHRMGYLEMM
+16 MGGIAYLDIM
-29 PESTESTNVA
+29 TESTNLMTL
-39 VAERAEPLAG
+39 ERTEPLAG
-49 LNPAQREAVLHF
+49 LNSAQREAVLHY

-84 RLIEHHGVDP
+84 HLIEHHGVDP
-94 SRILAVTFTNK
+94 SRILTVTFTNK

-110 RERIARL
+110 RERITRL
-117 LGSEPKGMWSGTFHA
+117 LGEEPKGMWSGTFHA
-132 IGARILRS
+132 IGARILRG
-140 SAHHVGR
+140 SARHVGR

-156 DDSLGV
+156 DDNLGV

-169 EGISQKQWSPKVIAS
+169 EGIPPKQWSPKVISS

-189 KNALVPPAEYE
+189 KNALVNPAEYE
-200 SLAMD
+200 LLAMD
-205 PVSRG
+205 PVSR
-210 AAKVYKQM
+210 AAATVYKHL
-218 ESTLRAANAVSFDDL
+218 EPALRSANAVSFDDL

-274 KLLGSKHGNVVVVGD
+274 KMLGSAHGNVVVVGD

-303 NILDFEKEFPAASVV
+303 NILDFEKEFVSAKLV
-318 RLEENYRS
+318 RLEDNYRS
-326 TPDILHV
+326 TPDILAV

-353 EAGEPVT
+353 PAGEAVT

-371 DFILDEIKK
+371 EFVLEEIKA
-380 RRNNESRGLN
+380 RRNRENRGLD

-400 QSRAIEDALRR
+400 QSRALEDCLRR
-411 EAMAYR
+411 EAVPYR

-445 EEAFHRAVAVPKR
+445 EEAFRRAIAVPRR
-458 GIGDTTVDSL
+458 GVGDTTVDAI
-468 AARARAAGVSLSE
+468 AAL
-481 AAAREDLQESLRPA
+481 AREAGMSLFEIACREELQQSMRPA
-495 ARKSLADFVHMMSG
+495 ARKSLAEFARIITT
-509 LRERARDTSV
+509 LRERANDTSV
-519 DVVIQELMGE
+519 DVVIQELIAE
-529 IRYVE
+529 IKYIDH
-534 YLQAEGPESARD
+534 LQAEEPESARD
-546 RIENVNAL
+546 RIENVSAL
-554 INGAA
+554 VNGAA

-613 FLTGLEDGLFPLS
+613 FITGLEDGLFPLS
-626 QSFDDP
+626 QSLDQPD
-632 PKLEEERRLFYVG
+632 KLEEERRLFYVG

-653 YLSHTEM
+653 YLSFTET

-666 LLPSIKSRFLREIA
+666 LLPAMKSRFLREIEG
-680 AANLDERK
+680 ANVDERK
-688 TLRVSAMGRGAAGR
+688 TLRVTAMGRGTSTRPLG
-702 DIGYS
+702 S
-707 GAYPARR
+707 GSRSFPQRQQ
-714 THDVPSW
+714 HEVPSW
-721 RRPAPITEAEISQDE
+721 RKTAAMEAEISQDE

-746 HKLFGDGSIAELSGI
+746 HKLFGDGSIAELSGV

-771 DDEAVGRKTIKLA
+771 DDETVGRKTIKLA